1 MFIKVFQYI
10 FKQKLFKFETVPTV
24 MAENKNKTKKKN
36 GTSFDLTT
44 GSLMAKY

>member
-10 FKQKLFKFETVPTV
+10 FKQKLFKFESVPTV
-24 MAENKNKTKKKN
+24 MAENKNKTKKN